1 MDEKPSLDYSALLE
15 TYTHTRKVSSRLSN
29 DFVRVLEKDDI
40 DETGRR
46 LGILRGDAL
55 VLDSEDE
62 ICVVMDFG
70 IRHLYRDGKN
80 AIERYPE
87 FIGRSL
93 DAEELDVVRRM
104 AVSRYRVLEI
114 DDVQPGV
121 GLMVTDRLRRDS
133 GLVVDRSLSVSAS
146 VGRLFVG
153 SIVEWDGYWAT
164 TGALLP
170 MTERVWARLERPIH
184 KRFGKPGAKYQ
195 NLAPLKHAD
204 LAAWCIRA
212 CLEAGMA
219 EHVAYR

>member
-1 MDEKPSLDYSALLE
+1 MDERPSLDYSALLE
-15 TYTHTRKVSSRLSN
+15 TYTHKRQVSSRLSN
-29 DFVRVLEKDDI
+29 DFVRVLENDDI
-40 DETGRR
+40 NEAGRR
-46 LGILRGDAL
+46 LGVLQDGTL

-62 ICVVMDFG
+62 ICVVVDFA

-87 FIGRSL
+87 FIGRTL

-104 AVSRYRVLEI
+104 AASRYRVLEMNDI
-114 DDVQPGV
+114 EPGV

-133 GLVVDRSLSVSAS
+133 GLVVDRSLSVPAS
-146 VGRLFVG
+146 VGRIFVG

-170 MTERVWARLERPIH
+170 MTEQVWARLERPIH
-184 KRFGKPGAKYQ
+184 KRFGKPGAKFQ
-195 NLAPLKHAD
+195 NLDPTKHAD

-219 EHVAYR
+219 QHVAYR